1 MGNTNEY
8 EKPPKDGVSFLL
20 SQPEAVLIL
29 ICSYL
34 SPVAISRLER
44 SSSRLQLT
52 ISTSND
58 LWNFFLQRDFQEEL
72 ENEERI
78 LCLSQRDK
86 SKDVLVPKEQ
96 YKRLALLQSPNWVPK
111 TENAHVVAHH
121 FIVQN
126 KLHAP
131 KGVRKKIVKEN
142 ESLIKGPIT
151 ISLLLLGCSEVGI
164 SSLIAYL
171 INKHPYSIHSIEGQ
185 PPTAAAAWYKK
196 CCIALQ
202 RCGVEEAELII
213 NESNLLL
220 QKREMDGPV
229 QGSQSELKKQD
240 LMPVLVKFERLPVST
255 IVLVVD
261 SSRQKMDQLERL
273 KESFSK
279 IHKLITSNGSC
290 NRVEPNILVL
300 AHKQD
305 LIDCIS
311 VKEISDALNL
321 EDERYKSINWAILPT
336 STKIPGSIESAL
348 DWIVMFSY
356 KFDSSVVAKRVVC
369 CALF

>member
-20 SQPEAVLIL
+20 SQPEDVLIL

-34 SPVAISRLER
+34 SHVAISRLER
-44 SSSRLQLT
+44 SSSILQRT
-52 ISTSND
+52 ISTSDD

-72 ENEERI
+72 ENEDRI

-86 SKDVLVPKEQ
+86 SKDTLVPKEQ
-96 YKRLALLQSPNWVPK
+96 YKRLVLLQSPNWLPK

-121 FIVQN
+121 FVVQN
-126 KLHAP
+126 KLRAP
-131 KGVRKKIVKEN
+131 KGVRLKINKERV
-142 ESLIKGPIT
+142 ESMIKGPIT
-151 ISLLLLGCSEVGI
+151 TSLLLLGCHGVGI
-164 SSLIAYL
+164 SSLIAYI
-171 INKHPYSIHSIEGQ
+171 INKHPYNMHSKEGQ
-185 PPTAAAAWYKK
+185 PPTAAAAWYKN

-202 RCGVEEAELII
+202 RCGVEEAELIL
-213 NESNLLL
+213 SQ
-220 QKREMDGPV
+220 QKRKMDGPF
-229 QGSQSELKKQD
+229 QKSQIR
-240 LMPVLVKFERLPVST
+240 LMNGFIEYTNMLNFEHIPVCT
-255 IVLVVD
+255 IVVVVD

-279 IHKLITSNGSC
+279 IHELITSNTRC
-290 NRVEPNILVL
+290 NPKEPNILVL

-305 LIDCIS
+305 IIDCIS
-311 VKEISDALNL
+311 VKEISEVLNL

-348 DWIVMFSY
+348 DWIVEFSY
-356 KFDSSVVAKRVVC
+356 KFDSTRVDDSRRSACCMVV
-369 CALF
+369 

>member
-1 MGNTNEY
+1 MHQ
-8 EKPPKDGVSFLL
+8 K
-20 SQPEAVLIL
+20 
-29 ICSYL
+29 
-34 SPVAISRLER
+34 
-44 SSSRLQLT
+44 
-52 ISTSND
+52 
-58 LWNFFLQRDFQEEL
+58 
-72 ENEERI
+72 
-78 LCLSQRDK
+78 
-86 SKDVLVPKEQ
+86 
-96 YKRLALLQSPNWVPK
+96 
-111 TENAHVVAHH
+111 
-121 FIVQN
+121 
-126 KLHAP
+126 
-131 KGVRKKIVKEN
+131 
-142 ESLIKGPIT
+142 
-151 ISLLLLGCSEVGI
+151 VGI

-279 IHKLITSNGSC
+279 IHQLITSNGSC
-290 NRVEPNILVL
+290 FNRVEPNILVL

-305 LIDCIS
+305 IIDCIS

-336 STKIPGSIESAL
+336 STKIPGSIDEAL
-348 DWIVMFSY
+348 DWIVTFSY
-356 KFDSSVVAKRVVC
+356 KFDSTRVEKKERVMCGGGCVVA
-369 CALF
+369 